1 MPAAPSWVLLLLVV
15 GMVGV
20 VGVVGV
26 VLLSHHHGGLV
37 RVCL

>member
-15 GMVGV
+15 VVGM